1 LLIVLSF
8 KFRVIRLRNGLTIL
22 LISDLEEANND
33 NMKYK
38 DYEENCSSA
47 NRIKKDVEGINKII
61 QLVTFEYFYRII
73 FYYLLLKIYWDNI

>member
-1 LLIVLSF
+1 
-8 KFRVIRLRNGLTIL
+8 L

-47 NRIKKDVEGINKII
+47 NRIKKESRRYKQDNSVS
-61 QLVTFEYFYRII
+61 YFWI
-73 FYYLLLKIYWDNI
+73 FLSLFLLFVIKNLLR